1 MRTSVT
7 SDPKQLTDYRFRRV
21 RIDLGEARIEQE
33 EIACADVEDFLGG
46 IGRAFK
52 SLAEHDV
59 NDATH
64 PRRP

>member
-33 EIACADVEDFLGG
+33 EVACADMEDFLGG

-52 SLAEHDV
+52 S
-59 NDATH
+59 
-64 PRRP
+64 PG